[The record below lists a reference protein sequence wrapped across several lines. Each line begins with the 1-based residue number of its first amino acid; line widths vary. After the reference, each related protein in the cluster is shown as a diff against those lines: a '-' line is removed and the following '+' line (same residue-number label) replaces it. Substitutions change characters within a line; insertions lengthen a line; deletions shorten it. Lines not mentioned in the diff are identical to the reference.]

1 MRSSILF
8 AFAAIATL
16 VAGAARA
23 DRDDPSQSVIQFQGS
38 RTRAEVQAEAATV
51 AATRSLVPAAARVQP
66 KLQSGVDAKAV
77 RTQAAEAAR
86 HGLIPRGEAG

>member
-8 AFAAIATL
+8 ALATVATIA
-16 VAGAARA
+16 AGAARA
-23 DRDDPSQSVIQFQGS
+23 DRDDPSQYVIQFQGS

-51 AATRSLVPAAARVQP
+51 PATRSLVPAAARVQP
-66 KLQSGVDAKAV
+66 ALQSGADARAL

-86 HGLIPRGEAG
+86 RGLIPRGEAG